1 MSPFKDPEKRKEYD
15 RQRYLK
21 NKEEIKQRY
30 LKNKEEIKQKR
41 KERYWED
48 VEHSRQKSREYYHNN
63 IDERREYD
71 RNRKQEKSVYRKKRY
86 YETLSESMEKLG
98 GKCVKCG
105 ATERLEFDHID
116 PKNKSFCITSR
127 LLMGDREKFQE
138 ELDKC
143 QLLCYNCHLEK
154 TKQQLS
160 SRKN

>member
-21 NKEEIKQRY
+21 NKEEINR
-30 LKNKEEIKQKR
+30 R
-41 KERYWED
+41 
-48 VEHSRQKSREYYHNN
+48 SREYYQNN

-71 RNRKQEKSVYRKKRY
+71 RNHKQEKRAYRQKRY

-143 QLLCYNCHLEK
+143 QLLCYDCHLEK
-154 TKQQLS
+154 TKQSYLNGEF
-160 SRKN
+160 K

>member
-21 NKEEIKQRY
+21 NKEER
-30 LKNKEEIKQKR
+30 NR
-41 KERYWED
+41 SRRDRYWENVD
-48 VEHSRQKSREYYHNN
+48 QERQKNREYYQNN
-63 IDERREYD
+63 IDKRREYD
-71 RNRKQEKSVYRKKRY
+71 RNHKKKRY
-86 YETLSESMEKLG
+86 YETLSECKEKLG

-143 QLLCYNCHLEK
+143 QLLCYDCHLEK
-154 TKQQLS
+154 TKQSYLNGEF
-160 SRKN
+160 K

>member
-21 NKEEIKQRY
+21 NKEEINR
-30 LKNKEEIKQKR
+30 R
-41 KERYWED
+41 
-48 VEHSRQKSREYYHNN
+48 SREYYQNN

-71 RNRKQEKSVYRKKRY
+71 RNHKQEKRAYRQKRY

-105 ATERLEFDHID
+105 ATERLQFDHIY
-116 PKNKSFCITSR
+116 PKDKSFEITR
-127 LLMGDREKFQE
+127 KLLMGDREKFQE

-143 QLLCYNCHLEK
+143 QLLCYDCHLEK
-154 TKQQLS
+154 TKQSYLNGEF
-160 SRKN
+160 K

>member
-21 NKEEIKQRY
+21 NKEEINR
-30 LKNKEEIKQKR
+30 R
-41 KERYWED
+41 
-48 VEHSRQKSREYYHNN
+48 SREYYQNN

-71 RNRKQEKSVYRKKRY
+71 RNHKKKRY

-143 QLLCYNCHLEK
+143 QLLCYDCHLEK
-154 TKQQLS
+154 TKQ
-160 SRKN
+160 SRKTKQSYLNGEFK

>member
-21 NKEEIKQRY
+21 NKEEINR
-30 LKNKEEIKQKR
+30 R
-41 KERYWED
+41 RTERYWED
-48 VEHSRQKSREYYHNN
+48 AEYYRQKQKEYYQNN
-63 IDERREYD
+63 IDERSEYD
-71 RNRKQEKSVYRKKRY
+71 RNYKKKRY

-116 PKNKSFCITSR
+116 PKNKSFCITKNLR
-127 LLMGDREKFQE
+127 MGDNEKLQE

-143 QLLCYNCHLEK
+143 QLLCYDCHLEK
-154 TKQQLS
+154 TKQSWLNGEF
-160 SRKN
+160 K

>member
-1 MSPFKDPEKRKEYD
+1 MSPFKDPEKRKEY
-15 RQRYLK
+15 RR
-21 NKEEIKQRY
+21 
-30 LKNKEEIKQKR
+30 
-41 KERYWED
+41 ERYWENVD
-48 VEHSRQKSREYYHNN
+48 QERQRSREYRQNN

-71 RNRKQEKSVYRKKRY
+71 RNHKKKRY
-86 YETLSESMEKLG
+86 YERLSESMEKLG

-143 QLLCYNCHLEK
+143 QLLCYDCHLEK
-154 TKQQLS
+154 TKQSYLNGEF
-160 SRKN
+160 K

>member
-21 NKEEIKQRY
+21 NKEEINR
-30 LKNKEEIKQKR
+30 R
-41 KERYWED
+41 
-48 VEHSRQKSREYYHNN
+48 SREYYQNN

-71 RNRKQEKSVYRKKRY
+71 RNHKKKRY

-143 QLLCYNCHLEK
+143 QLLCYDCHLEK
-154 TKQQLS
+154 TKQSYLNGEF
-160 SRKN
+160 K

>member
-21 NKEEIKQRY
+21 NKEEINR
-30 LKNKEEIKQKR
+30 R
-41 KERYWED
+41 
-48 VEHSRQKSREYYHNN
+48 SREYYQNN

-71 RNRKQEKSVYRKKRY
+71 RNHKKKRY

-105 ATERLEFDHID
+105 ATERLQFDHIY
-116 PKNKSFCITSR
+116 PKDKSFEITR
-127 LLMGDREKFQE
+127 KLLMGDREKFQE

-143 QLLCYNCHLEK
+143 QLLCYDCHLEK
-154 TKQQLS
+154 TKQSYLNGEF
-160 SRKN
+160 K

>member
-21 NKEEIKQRY
+21 NKEEINR
-30 LKNKEEIKQKR
+30 R
-41 KERYWED
+41 RTERYWED
-48 VEHSRQKSREYYHNN
+48 AEYYRQKQKEYYQNN
-63 IDERREYD
+63 IDERSEYD
-71 RNRKQEKSVYRKKRY
+71 RNYKKKRY

-143 QLLCYNCHLEK
+143 QLLCYDCHLEK
-154 TKQQLS
+154 TKQSWLNGEF
-160 SRKN
+160 K